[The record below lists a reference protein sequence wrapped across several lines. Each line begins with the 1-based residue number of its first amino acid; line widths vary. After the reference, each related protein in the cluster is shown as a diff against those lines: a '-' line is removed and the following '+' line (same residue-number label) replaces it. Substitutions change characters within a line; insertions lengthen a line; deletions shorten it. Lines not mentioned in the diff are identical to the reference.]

1 MLFLCNALYFAYVV
15 PVKSDGWDILVGYED
30 GGNLN
35 IETWIFL
42 NYSRLFFS
50 WKWEEKKGCDKIW
63 VWRV

>member
-35 IETWIFL
+35 IDTWIF
-42 NYSRLFFS
+42 
-50 WKWEEKKGCDKIW
+50 
-63 VWRV
+63 